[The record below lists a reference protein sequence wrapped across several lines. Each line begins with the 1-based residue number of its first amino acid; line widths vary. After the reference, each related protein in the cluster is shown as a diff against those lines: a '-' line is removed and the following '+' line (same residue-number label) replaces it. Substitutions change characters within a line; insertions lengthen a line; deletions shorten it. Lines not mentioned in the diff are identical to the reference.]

1 MTTTRFVL
9 GGVETSVS
17 GEELTPLYPHVLP
30 HGAEEGACTDRRC
43 LRCLVIVADRVVAS
57 CMVPLFRVEGAVI
70 KTRADLV
77 TTELG
82 RAIERAFL
90 RVGIDECPAAYDG
103 LFVLAYHL
111 IGNTQHLSE
120 AAIRRSSHYVAASCV
135 SREQFEHAL
144 RLAERVYRRVR
155 RGR

>member
-1 MTTTRFVL
+1 
-9 GGVETSVS
+9 
-17 GEELTPLYPHVLP
+17 
-30 HGAEEGACTDRRC
+30 
-43 LRCLVIVADRVVAS
+43 
-57 CMVPLFRVEGAVI
+57 MVPLFRVEGAVI

-82 RAIERAFL
+82 RTIERAFL

-103 LFVLAYHL
+103 LFVFAYHL

-120 AAIRRSSHYVAASCV
+120 ATIRRSGRYVAASCV
-135 SREQFEHAL
+135 SREQFERAL
-144 RLAERVYRRVR
+144 RLAERVYRRAQ